1 MCNFAANFLA
11 ELFLYP
17 LETFHTYGNVG
28 SNSASMGQ
36 FSGVSTSLSRS
47 FRSTRSASNSVIS
60 VRTSDQS
67 YQSFGGGSQSSY
79 LTPTGTGSFVSMHGD
94 VSSGVMQKLDFT
106 PVAYAGKGQGDKPGS
121 QPVGAQDHDAPIG
134 DAVLPM
140 LLMVGLYLCVRIF
153 KSRKKLNLDKV

>member
-1 MCNFAANFLA
+1 
-11 ELFLYP
+11 
-17 LETFHTYGNVG
+17 
-28 SNSASMGQ
+28 MGQ

-94 VSSGVMQKLDFT
+94 IVEKLDFK
-106 PVAYAGKGQGDKPGS
+106 PVSFSIDFPSDEGEDYVPPTGELDPEFAS
-121 QPVGAQDHDAPIG
+121 PVGD
-134 DAVLPM
+134 VLLPL
-140 LLMVGLYLCVRIF
+140 LLMAFVYTVVRF
-153 KSRKKLNLDKV
+153 WRNRKLLLRSK

>member
-1 MCNFAANFLA
+1 
-11 ELFLYP
+11 
-17 LETFHTYGNVG
+17 
-28 SNSASMGQ
+28 MGQ

-94 VSSGVMQKLDFT
+94 VSAGVMQKLDFT
-106 PVAYAGKGQGDKPGS
+106 PVTYGIKPGDNPIG
-121 QPVGAQDHDAPIG
+121 QKDPDKPIG
-134 DAVLPM
+134 DAVLP
-140 LLMVGLYLCVRIF
+140 LLLIACAYVLVRMF
-153 KSRKKLNLDKV
+153 RNRKKLQSVNN

>member
-1 MCNFAANFLA
+1 
-11 ELFLYP
+11 
-17 LETFHTYGNVG
+17 
-28 SNSASMGQ
+28 MGQ

-94 VSSGVMQKLDFT
+94 IVEKLDFK
-106 PVAYAGKGQGDKPGS
+106 PVSFSIDFPSDEGEDYVPPTGELHPENVS
-121 QPVGAQDHDAPIG
+121 SIG
-134 DAVLPM
+134 DVLLPL
-140 LLMVGLYLCVRIF
+140 LLMACVYAVVRFF
-153 KSRKKLNLDKV
+153 KNRKLQKSINIQ

>member
-1 MCNFAANFLA
+1 M
-11 ELFLYP
+11 
-17 LETFHTYGNVG
+17 
-28 SNSASMGQ
+28 SASQ

-94 VSSGVMQKLDFT
+94 VSAGVMQKLDFT
-106 PVAYAGKGQGDKPGS
+106 PVTYAESEGGESTGRPNGGATGELNPEFAS
-121 QPVGAQDHDAPIG
+121 PVGD
-134 DAVLPM
+134 VLLPL
-140 LLMVGLYLCVRIF
+140 LLMAFVYTVVRF
-153 KSRKKLNLDKV
+153 WRNRKLLLRSK